1 MGPDQSKICEI
12 IQTPDLQ
19 QMAFPYVPKIVFI
32 SLQFEYNVEIGTH
45 TLIDK
50 RWICPWT
57 ANKHLSLSSNTDFLI
72 LSQSCSWSVHASFYG
87 MFYFHKSFTI
97 AWPFI
102 VAKMHGIRFV
112 FHKIG
117 KKLT

>member
-1 MGPDQSKICEI
+1 MGPDQSQICEI

-50 RWICPWT
+50 RWICP
-57 ANKHLSLSSNTDFLI
+57 
-72 LSQSCSWSVHASFYG
+72 
-87 MFYFHKSFTI
+87 
-97 AWPFI
+97 
-102 VAKMHGIRFV
+102 
-112 FHKIG
+112 
-117 KKLT
+117 